1 LRWVWRHPLIRAAIL
16 LITVSNPVFQIL
28 VLTLV
33 VLAQHRGATST
44 TIGMMLGIY
53 SGGGLI
59 GALAASMLH
68 RRFRPRTVI
77 VGVNWIWAAL
87 LPLFA
92 LTSSPLLRGAIGA
105 ACAFVGPLW
114 NVAITT
120 YATALVPNELL
131 GRVTSAAMTLSSGV
145 MPVASLGARL
155 PAHRFRPHRLR
166 MRTDHGDAHH
176 RDRLLRQP
184 GRPSRSAPSGARR
197 VGLTRRAPF
206 LAPRQVFAVAHGGRD
221 MLDPRLRRHTR
232 YPSLLPH

>member
-92 LTSSPLLRGAIGA
+92 LTSSPLLIGAIGA

-114 NVAITT
+114 NVVITT

-145 MPVASLGARL
+145 MPVASLGAGYLLTGAGPIGSVCVLTAVMLITAIASSVSPAVRHAPPL
-155 PAHRFRPHRLR
+155 PAH
-166 MRTDHGDAHH
+166 DE
-176 RDRLLRQP
+176 
-184 GRPSRSAPSGARR
+184 SA
-197 VGLTRRAPF
+197 
-206 LAPRQVFAVAHGGRD
+206 
-221 MLDPRLRRHTR
+221 
-232 YPSLLPH
+232 